1 MAINQVQFQKG
12 LSMPEFLERFGS
24 ETRCH
29 AAVVAMRW
37 PDGFVCPHCQGVRYS
52 RFERQGRLYWQCSTC
67 RTQTTATCGTIF
79 QGSRLPLTHWFLA
92 MHLLT
97 QAKNN
102 VSALELKRHLGVRY
116 TTAWLL
122 KHKLMQVM
130 VDREATRTLEGR
142 VEIDD
147 AYLGGQLI
155 GGKSGRGSENK
166 VSFLAAVQTT
176 PDGRPLYACMCK
188 MPFTKEAV
196 AAWAQQSL
204 SASAEVVSDGLA
216 CFQAVTC
223 TGATHR
229 RTVTGGG
236 SSSAK
241 LAQFRAINTLLGNL
255 KTAFSGTYHAFDF
268 QKYAHRYL
276 AEVQYRFNRRF
287 DLREIL
293 NRLLRAAVLT
303 RPNPERSL
311 RMAEASG

>member
-1 MAINQVQFQKG
+1 
-12 LSMPEFLERFGS
+12 
-24 ETRCH
+24 
-29 AAVVAMRW
+29 
-37 PDGFVCPHCQGVRYS
+37 
-52 RFERQGRLYWQCSTC
+52 
-67 RTQTTATCGTIF
+67 
-79 QGSRLPLTHWFLA
+79 
-92 MHLLT
+92 
-97 QAKNN
+97 
-102 VSALELKRHLGVRY
+102 
-116 TTAWLL
+116 
-122 KHKLMQVM
+122 MQVM